1 MANEATKI
9 FPRIQNLV
17 SEGRGADLGC
27 GPFKLSV
34 PNAIGVDPGGYEG
47 IENKPALE
55 WLKDQSDASLD
66 WVFSSHYL
74 EHEPQHAA
82 VLAQVNRVLKPGG
95 SLLVYLPDKRLYKDA
110 NGNDPNGD
118 HVNHWTPGLFVDE
131 VIDNTDLQ
139 VVAIEKRH
147 TSPPGHAFTGNGDT
161 EHPGHR
167 QLGVLVLRSREE
179 GWRGGDRPARR
190 KAGQRAE
197 GQQEEAPGPATAAA
211 TTAADCRQE
220 PAIARPRHLPG
231 A

>member
-9 FPRIQNLV
+9 FPRIQKLV
-17 SEGRGADLGC
+17 SEGKGADLGC

-47 IENKPALE
+47 IESKPALE
-55 WLKDQSDASLD
+55 WLKEQSDASLD

-131 VIDNTDLQ
+131 VIDHTDLQ

-161 EHPGHR
+161 EHPETANWEYSFFVH
-167 QLGVLVLRSREE
+167 
-179 GWRGGDRPARR
+179 AK
-190 KAGQRAE
+190 KAGEAE
-197 GQQEEAPGPATAAA
+197 TAPRVEKPANEPKGNKKKPQAQQQQQQQQQPTA
-211 TTAADCRQE
+211 DKNQQ
-220 PAIARPRHLPG
+220 
-231 A
+231 